1 MPLPRRWRLIS
12 KNGPSIQYSIVGR
25 GWPTCGYVGRVRS
38 IATFTSIRDKHV
50 RCPSLYN
57 QNRSSAQFDH
67 NPLKQTYTAMTFNKA
82 TALALFGLLA
92 LIGAR
97 ADGLSADQREFN
109 PPFTPIPGVTINN
122 DEVGRYCILGQ
133 RDPPKGYACFSLLGN
148 IRARMFEHQNLTG
161 FMTEAGEGKHD
172 SDLNVSTRVSR
183 CADDKL
189 LGLCDGAAFVL
200 IDNGGTQSFATDVD
214 HVTVTPSKQAHCLR
228 LTVERQKAPGY
239 QEARM
244 TSTSC
249 PASPAFHLA
258 DKWTDP

>member
-1 MPLPRRWRLIS
+1 
-12 KNGPSIQYSIVGR
+12 
-25 GWPTCGYVGRVRS
+25 
-38 IATFTSIRDKHV
+38 
-50 RCPSLYN
+50 
-57 QNRSSAQFDH
+57 
-67 NPLKQTYTAMTFNKA
+67 MTFNKA

-97 ADGLSADQREFN
+97 ADGLSAEQREFN

-161 FMTEAGEGKHD
+161 FMTEAGE
-172 SDLNVSTRVSR
+172 
-183 CADDKL
+183 
-189 LGLCDGAAFVL
+189 AFVL

-239 QEARM
+239 KEARM